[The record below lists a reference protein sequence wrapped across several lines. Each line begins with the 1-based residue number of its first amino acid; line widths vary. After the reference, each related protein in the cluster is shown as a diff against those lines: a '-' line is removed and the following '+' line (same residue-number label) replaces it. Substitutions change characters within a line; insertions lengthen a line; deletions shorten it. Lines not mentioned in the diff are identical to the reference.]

1 MLDIAPPR
9 FRVEEEEDRRG
20 TFVAEP
26 LPRGLGHTIGN
37 SLRRVMLS
45 GLTGAAVTKIRLTGV
60 RHEFSTMP
68 DVKEDVVDIILN
80 IKGLKFKLERD
91 EPIELQ
97 IQKDGPGEVTAADI
111 ELKADVEVVDPSA
124 YIASVSSGGHLD
136 LRLTV
141 ERGQGYRRAEGN
153 KSEADPIGV
162 IAVDSLFSPVQRVND
177 SVTETRAGAR
187 ADLDSLRME
196 VFTDGRIDPQEAVH
210 EASKQLMDY
219 PGLFTPGSP
228 VHAQAD
234 GRPRGGRGGGP
245 GGAAG
250 GGAGGRGAASQRLHC
265 LGLFTDGSR
274 VRGRAD
280 GRQRGGRAVIQ
291 DERPVEDLE
300 LTVRS
305 YNCLK
310 REGVDTIGQL
320 ATMTEEELMNI
331 RNLGMKSVDEIRS
344 KLLEYGYALDSEGLD
359 EAR

>member
-9 FRVEEEEDRRG
+9 FRVEEEEGQRG

-45 GLTGAAVTKIRLTGV
+45 GLTGAAVTKIRVEGV
-60 RHEFSTMP
+60 SHEFSTIP
-68 DVKEDVVDIILN
+68 GVKEDVVDIILN

-111 ELKADVEVVDPSA
+111 EVKADVEVVDPEV
-124 YIASVSSGGHLD
+124 YIASVSEGGHLD
-136 LRLTV
+136 MRLTV

-153 KSEADPIGV
+153 KSDADPIGV
-162 IAVDSLFSPVQRVND
+162 IAVDSLFSPVQRVNY
-177 SVTETRAGAR
+177 SVSETRAGAR

-196 VFTDGRIDPQEAVH
+196 VFTDGRVEPQEAVQ

-219 PGLFTPGSP
+219 
-228 VHAQAD
+228 
-234 GRPRGGRGGGP
+234 
-245 GGAAG
+245 
-250 GGAGGRGAASQRLHC
+250 
-265 LGLFTDGSR
+265 LGLFTDGYQAQG
-274 VRGRAD
+274 VGD
-280 GRQRGGRAVIQ
+280 GRQRGGRAVIT

-344 KLLEYGYALDSEGLD
+344 KLLEYGYALDSEDGD